1 MKIAVIG
8 SKGLPAKQGGIE
20 RHCEELYSK
29 MAAQGHSVDLF
40 ARQSYIQGC
49 DSRPYQV
56 KGVQVIPLPSP
67 TDGGI
72 EAVVNC
78 VLAAMATSGT
88 RYDIVHFHAIG
99 PALFSWIPKLIS
111 SAKVVVTCHGLDWQ
125 RAKWGKFSG
134 HLLRKGESTA
144 IRHADGLIV
153 VSEELRS
160 YFRNTYNREAIY
172 ISNAPAGLD
181 ASDPDFSYGKSLG
194 LAQGGYIIFL
204 GRLVPEKRPDL
215 LIQAFQQLEP
225 KGWKLVLVGGSSDT
239 NDFVIK
245 TMELA
250 RGNPNIIFTGQ
261 LLGGRLAE
269 IVRGAGLFVLPSD
282 LEGLPLAMLEGMK
295 EGVPVLASN
304 IPVHQQLLGT
314 DRGLLFKV
322 GDVVSCTQSLEWAI
336 HHPENLAIIAKNAQQ
351 YVEMN
356 HDWNQITAQT
366 LEIYNQLLSSHN
378 SENSGTVLAVNRS
391 VKIQSRKV

>member
-1 MKIAVIG
+1 MLFMKIAVIG
-8 SKGLPAKQGGIE
+8 SKGLPAQQGGIE

-29 MAAQGHSVDLF
+29 MVTQAHSVDLF
-40 ARQSYIQGC
+40 ARQSYVQCC

-56 KGVQVIPLPSP
+56 KGVRVIPVPSP
-67 TDGGI
+67 TDGGM
-72 EAVVNC
+72 EAVVSC
-78 VLAAMATSGT
+78 ALAAMATSGT
-88 RYDIVHFHAIG
+88 RYDIVHFHALG

-134 HLLRKGESTA
+134 HLLRKGERTA

-160 YFRNTYNREAIY
+160 YFRDTYDREAIY
-172 ISNAPAGLD
+172 ISNAPGGLD
-181 ASDPDFSYGKSLG
+181 ASDPGFSYGESLG
-194 LAQGGYIIFL
+194 LAQGRYIVFL

-215 LIQAFQQLEP
+215 LIQAFQKLET

-239 NDFVIK
+239 NDFMIQ

-250 RGNPNIIFTGQ
+250 RGNPNVIFTGQ
-261 LLGGRLAE
+261 LVGGRLAE

-282 LEGLPLAMLEGMK
+282 LEGLPLAMLEGMQ
-295 EGVPVLASN
+295 EGIPVLASN

-336 HHPENLAIIAKNAQQ
+336 HHPHDLAVMAKNAQR
-351 YVEMN
+351 YVQMN

-366 LEIYNQLLSSHN
+366 LEMYNQLLSSHN
-378 SENSGTVLAVNRS
+378 SKNSGTVLAMS
-391 VKIQSRKV
+391 SSKKP